1 MREFT
6 NQELQL
12 VEGVAAELRSR
23 TGYAIELRQMETTTK
38 PGYFGACVSVP
49 GSNVAP
55 AFHVDEWV
63 DMSRKGM
70 SRGEIV
76 DLVEDRIH
84 AAEREL
90 RNLPAFDFSREG
102 VLQSV
107 RYAIGSEDRH
117 ADIKDRVPT
126 VRLENTDLFLYPV
139 GEVQGI
145 GTYSVSRE
153 QLDAVGITDEDV
165 LDACQEKL
173 DAEQAQVQPMGD
185 MLSRMMGGDAGDY
198 PNPGIVV
205 ITNEESYDGAVM
217 AARGDVLEQTREMLG
232 CDEIMI
238 LPSSK
243 HEILAIPAGTTEPRE
258 AEEMVRT
265 INETQVAEQDVL
277 SDHVYRYDGNSL
289 QKIETAERTRSKSR

>member
-6 NQELQL
+6 NQEMQF

-23 TGYAIELRQMETTTK
+23 TGYAIELREMETTTK

-55 AFHVDEWV
+55 AFHVDEWI
-63 DMSRKGM
+63 DMSQKGM

-76 DLVEDRIH
+76 DLVEGRIH
-84 AAEREL
+84 DAERGL

-107 RYAIGSEDRH
+107 RYAIGSEDKH
-117 ADIKDRVPT
+117 ADIMGRVPYA
-126 VRLENTDLFLYPV
+126 RIEGTDLFLYPV

-145 GTYSVSRE
+145 GTYSLQRE
-153 QLDAVGITDEDV
+153 QLDAVGITDDEV
-165 LDACQEKL
+165 LDACQSRL

-185 MLSRMMGGDAGDY
+185 MLSRMIGGDAGDY

-205 ITNEESYDGAVM
+205 ITNDKSYDGAVM
-217 AARGDVLEQTREMLG
+217 AARGDVLEQAREMLG

-265 INETQVAEQDVL
+265 INATQVAEQDVL
-277 SDHVYRYDGNSL
+277 SDHVYKFDGEKL